1 MSDRTRRRT
10 GGRWSRARGL
20 LATRGR
26 FEVPAEASDAT
37 APNRRPAAELSDRV
51 HSQLLIDEELAAEV
65 HRVGYVVAGQVLDH
79 RALQAV
85 REVHQ
90 RFEPLISSRRPDRWY
105 TSGAVEDAEVRGA
118 IYSELGDLVRE
129 AVTPLAPEGVRVL
142 GSHFHVNPAGS
153 SDGIAPHQD
162 VPLVDEA
169 IASTLNGWIP
179 LTDVSDAN
187 APLCVVPGSHRFGL
201 VDRSL
206 QMSWRY
212 DGLDQLFREFA
223 VPIPVPAGHLILF
236 DGALV
241 HCSGP
246 NRSAS
251 DPRGGQLPL
260 RAERRARVPRRPGGG
275 RSGDGRRL
283 HDPNRSLPPPRACL
297 GGRDRCVTA
306 PGSSHD
312 PTRFDRP
319 CEAARAVRVGCRAVR
334 IG

>member
-1 MSDRTRRRT
+1 
-10 GGRWSRARGL
+10 
-20 LATRGR
+20 
-26 FEVPAEASDAT
+26 
-37 APNRRPAAELSDRV
+37 V

-179 LTDVSDAN
+179 LSDVSDAN
-187 APLCVVPGSHRFGL
+187 APLCVVPGSHRFGW

-251 DPRGGQLPL
+251 DRVAANFHFAPSGEHVYHVVPVEDDPEMVDAYMIRTEVFHHLGPASVGVTDASRHLG
-260 RAERRARVPRRPGGG
+260 RRTIRPG
-275 RSGDGRRL
+275 STDPARL
-283 HDPNRSLPPPRACL
+283 RELCGL
-297 GGRDRCVTA
+297 G
-306 PGSSHD
+306 
-312 PTRFDRP
+312 
-319 CEAARAVRVGCRAVR
+319 AAL
-334 IG
+334 

>member
-51 HSQLLIDEELAAEV
+51 HSQLLIDEELASEV

-85 REVHQ
+85 RGVHR

-129 AVTPLAPEGVRVL
+129 AVTPLAPDGVRVL

-179 LTDVSDAN
+179 LSDVSDSN

-223 VPIPVPAGHLILF
+223 VPVPVPAGHLILF

-246 NRSAS
+246 NRSAGDRVAANFHLAPGGEHVYHVAPVED
-251 DPRGGQLPL
+251 DPALVDAYMIRTEVFHHLGPASVSVADASRHLG
-260 RAERRARVPRRPGGG
+260 RRTIRPGSTDPAVL
-275 RSGDGRRL
+275 RELCRL
-283 HDPNRSLPPPRACL
+283 
-297 GGRDRCVTA
+297 G
-306 PGSSHD
+306 
-312 PTRFDRP
+312 
-319 CEAARAVRVGCRAVR
+319 AAL
-334 IG
+334 